1 MLQVLLPFLGTILDK
16 IFPDAQKSAEAKQK
30 LIEMQ
35 INGELQALIGQLEIN
50 KAEAASGNTFAANW
64 RPSVGYVC
72 AAALAFSYLINPLLT
87 WVAAFFPHA
96 GIVPRPSA
104 SMITCGNS
112 WRGCWALPGGA
123 RWTRSRGWLVM
134 SCDFVVNYSVPRP
147 SGTDS
152 GGASFSKPCGRFR
165 GI

>member
-16 IFPDAQKSAEAKQK
+16 IFPDAQKSSEAKQK

-35 INGELQALIGQLEIN
+35 INGELQAMIGQLEIN
-50 KAEAASGNTFAANW
+50 KAEAASGNSFAANW

-96 GIVPRPSA
+96 GIVPPA
-104 SMITCGNS
+104 IGIDDHLWELMAGMLGLAG
-112 WRGCWALPGGA
+112 WRSLDKIKGA
-123 RWTRSRGWLVM
+123 G
-134 SCDFVVNYSVPRP
+134 
-147 SGTDS
+147 
-152 GGASFSKPCGRFR
+152 
-165 GI
+165 

>member
-35 INGELQALIGQLEIN
+35 INGELQAMIGQLEIN
-50 KAEAASGNTFAANW
+50 KAEAASGNAFAANW

-96 GIVPRPSA
+96 GIVPPA
-104 SMITCGNS
+104 IGIDDHLWELMAGMLGLAG
-112 WRGCWALPGGA
+112 WRSLDKIKGA
-123 RWTRSRGWLVM
+123 E
-134 SCDFVVNYSVPRP
+134 
-147 SGTDS
+147 
-152 GGASFSKPCGRFR
+152 
-165 GI
+165 